1 MRSKMSSKMGS
12 KMGHFRVPE
21 SSVSPR
27 RNPQFHKP
35 VLARERE
42 ARLLWRVLETS
53 GCMVEVCPRAGG
65 ASFYTIDA
73 NSTALGASNRT
84 SEVRPRVVEAGFC
97 IIAMLSRAERSSS
110 GDLVASGA
118 VLQASESV
126 LQTLQGRERKR
137 DRERKR

>member
-1 MRSKMSSKMGS
+1 M
-12 KMGHFRVPE
+12 
-21 SSVSPR
+21 
-27 RNPQFHKP
+27 
-35 VLARERE
+35 
-42 ARLLWRVLETS
+42 ETS
-53 GCMVEVCPRAGG
+53 GYMVEVCPRAGG

-137 DRERKR
+137 DRERER

>member
-1 MRSKMSSKMGS
+1 
-12 KMGHFRVPE
+12 
-21 SSVSPR
+21 
-27 RNPQFHKP
+27 
-35 VLARERE
+35 
-42 ARLLWRVLETS
+42 
-53 GCMVEVCPRAGG
+53 MVEVCPRAGG

-118 VLQASESV
+118 VLQASEKCLADASR
-126 LQTLQGRERKR
+126 QREEERQRKREIAERGRKGEREREQ
-137 DRERKR
+137 REQR

>member
-1 MRSKMSSKMGS
+1 MSSKMGS
-12 KMGHFRVPE
+12 KMG
-21 SSVSPR
+21 SPR
-27 RNPQFHKP
+27 GPKVAIPFEREAKIQEP

-42 ARLLWRVLETS
+42 ARLLWRVVETS
-53 GCMVEVCPRAGG
+53 GSMVEVCPRAGG

-137 DRERKR
+137 DRERER

>member
-1 MRSKMSSKMGS
+1 
-12 KMGHFRVPE
+12 
-21 SSVSPR
+21 
-27 RNPQFHKP
+27 
-35 VLARERE
+35 
-42 ARLLWRVLETS
+42 
-53 GCMVEVCPRAGG
+53 MVEVCPRAGG

-118 VLQASESV
+118 VLQASENV
-126 LQTLQGRERKR
+126 LQTLEGRERKR
-137 DRERKR
+137 DRERER

>member
-1 MRSKMSSKMGS
+1 MGSKMSSKMGS
-12 KMGHFRVPE
+12 KMGSNRVPKVAIPFE
-21 SSVSPR
+21 R
-27 RNPQFHKP
+27 EAENQKP

-53 GCMVEVCPRAGG
+53 GCMVEVCQRAGG

-137 DRERKR
+137 DRERER